1 MKKIMFMFMAMA
13 IGPSAMFAQVDSVAV
28 LILDHMGDIIG
39 DLESCS
45 YTLNTSSDV
54 MHFDI
59 GLEKQFAEHEVYLR
73 GPDKMQV
80 QSRGNGFH
88 KGYWY
93 NGATLTYYSYLENN
107 YSVLD
112 APPTILSAM
121 DSIHRAYEIEF
132 PAGDFF
138 YPAFTDDLLQAFETV
153 AFLGNKK
160 VEGTE
165 CFHILANSEDLNLQV
180 WISNDALTL
189 PLKFVITYKKR
200 EGQPQ
205 FQGTFTNWH
214 LNPIL
219 PDALFEFTSP
229 PGAREIPIVAKVL
242 N

>member
-1 MKKIMFMFMAMA
+1 MKKLLFLFIAVT
-13 IGPSAMFAQVDSVAV
+13 IGSTSLSAQVDSVAV
-28 LILDHMGDIIG
+28 LILDHMTDIIG

-45 YTLNTSSDV
+45 YTLKTSSDV
-54 MHFDI
+54 PHFKF
-59 GLEKQFAEHEVYLR
+59 GLEKRFAEHEVYMQ
-73 GPDKMQV
+73 GPDKLQV
-80 QSRGNGFH
+80 QSHGNDFH

-107 YSVLD
+107 FSVVD

-121 DSIHRAYEIEF
+121 DSINQAYEIEF

-138 YPAFTDDLLQAFETV
+138 YPALTDDLLQVFGTV
-153 AFLGNKK
+153 AFMGNIK
-160 VEGTE
+160 VDGND
-165 CFHILANSEDLNLQV
+165 CFHILANSEAINLQI

-189 PLKFVITYKKR
+189 PMKFVITYKER

-205 FQGTFTNWH
+205 YQGTFTNWQ

-219 PDALFEFTSP
+219 PDALFEFTPP
-229 PGAREIPIVAKVL
+229 PGAREIPIIAKVL